1 MVKDPIF
8 LLLVVLPLLFGL
20 WPLSLWFCCIRRA
33 FGFLLLLNEKTR
45 EVVFEKKGLFWS
57 HQ

>member
-20 WPLSLWFCCIRRA
+20 WPLSLWFCCIRHA
-33 FGFLLLLNEKTR
+33 FGLLLNEKTY
-45 EVVFEKKGLFWS
+45 EVVFERKKSKQLII
-57 HQ
+57 